1 MPYPTF
7 FKTVLCAAFVIVP
20 GVAAADCE
28 AMFAETGK
36 PTHSTGGGN
45 NIELC
50 RLGYFVSFDPET
62 KVPDWV
68 QERIDTAQLTGSAK
82 RSPKFKPDPG
92 LPKGDG
98 PTLADYKGSG
108 YDRGHQAPAG
118 DMVWSQQAKDQS
130 FYLSNMA
137 PQVGVG
143 FNRGVWAA
151 LETQIRAWVKDGRSR
166 LVVATGPVYGHQ
178 QHTIGTG
185 KVVVPMQFYKVVY
198 DPKNNRA
205 IGFLLSN
212 AAVDDRNDYKNRV
225 VAIDAI
231 ETLTGLDF
239 LTKLS
244 EAEQE
249 KLESTA
255 AELWE

>member
-1 MPYPTF
+1 MPYSTF
-7 FKTVLCAAFVIVP
+7 FKTVLCAAFVVVP

-36 PTHSTGGGN
+36 PAHITGGEN
-45 NIELC
+45 NFELC
-50 RLGYFVSFDPET
+50 RLGYFASFDPET

-82 RSPKFKPDPG
+82 RKDKFKRDPD
-92 LPKGDG
+92 LPEGVG

-118 DMVWSQQAKDQS
+118 DMVWSQQAKDES

-137 PQVGVG
+137 PQVGRG

-151 LETQIRAWVKDGRSR
+151 LETQIRAWVEDGRSP

-178 QHTIGTG
+178 QHTIGDG
-185 KVVVPMQFYKVVY
+185 VVVPAHFYKVIF
-198 DPKNNRA
+198 DPATNEA
-205 IGFLLSN
+205 IGFLLPN

-231 ETLTGLDF
+231 ETMTNLNF

-244 EAEQE
+244 ETEQA
-249 KLESTA
+249 KLESKA

>member
-1 MPYPTF
+1 MRTLVILTTF
-7 FKTVLCAAFVIVP
+7 LFAGFVSFP
-20 GVAAADCE
+20 APALADCE

-36 PTHSTGGGN
+36 PAHNAGGEN

-62 KVPDWV
+62 KDPDWV
-68 QERIDTAQLTGSAK
+68 QERIDTDQLTGSAK
-82 RSPKFKPDPG
+82 RRNKFKPDPG
-92 LPKGDG
+92 LPKGVG
-98 PTLADYKGSG
+98 STLADYKGSG

-118 DMVWSQQAKDQS
+118 DMVWSQQAKDES

-151 LETQIRAWVKDGRSR
+151 LETQIRGWVEGGRSP

-178 QHTIGTG
+178 KHTIGDG
-185 KVVVPMQFYKVVY
+185 VVVPAQFYKVVF
-198 DPKNNRA
+198 DPTNNEA
-205 IGFLLSN
+205 IGFVLPN
-212 AAVDDRNDYKNRV
+212 APVDNRNDYKNRV

-255 AELWE
+255 ADLWE

>member
-7 FKTVLCAAFVIVP
+7 FKSVLCAAFVIVP

-36 PTHSTGGGN
+36 PAHSTGGEN

-50 RLGYFVSFDPET
+50 RLGYFLSFDPGT

-68 QERIDTAQLTGSAK
+68 QERIDTDQLNGSAK
-82 RSPKFKPDPG
+82 RKNNFKPDPG
-92 LPKGDG
+92 LPKGVG
-98 PTLADYKGSG
+98 STLADYKGSG

-118 DMVWSQQAKDQS
+118 DMAWSQLAKNES

-143 FNRGVWAA
+143 FNQGVWAA
-151 LETQIRAWVKDGRSR
+151 LETRIRNWVEGGRSP
-166 LVVATGPVYGHQ
+166 LFVATGPVYGHQ
-178 QHTIGTG
+178 QHTIGDG
-185 KVVVPMQFYKVVY
+185 VIVPAQFYKVVF
-198 DPKNNRA
+198 DPINNEA
-205 IGFLLSN
+205 IGFLLPN
-212 AAVDDRNDYKNRV
+212 AAVVDRNDYENRV
-225 VAIDAI
+225 IAIDAI

-244 EAEQE
+244 EAAQT
-249 KLESTA
+249 KLESEA